1 MKKEI
6 QNPYV
11 DNNCFFCG
19 SDNKAGLKLK
29 FYRDDEK
36 KELSTEYL
44 PAPHFVGLGNILHGA
59 IQMGII
65 DEIMGWTS
73 YIFTKEFG
81 VTSSIAL
88 KFLKPVYING
98 KIISATCRV
107 VSKEGSKVSL
117 QATLW
122 NKENEACTTATGIY
136 HILPEDKFTDL
147 IHFKS

>member
-1 MKKEI
+1 MRKEI
-6 QNPYV
+6 QNPFI

-29 FYRDDEK
+29 FYWDDEK
-36 KELSTEYL
+36 KEASTEYL

-81 VTSSIAL
+81 VTSSINI
-88 KFLKPVYING
+88 KFLKPVFIEG
-98 KIISATCRV
+98 EKIYVTCNV
-107 VSKEGSKVSL
+107 FSKEGSKVNL
-117 QATLW
+117 QAILS
-122 NKENEACTTATGIY
+122 NRKGEACTSASGIY
-136 HILPEDKFTDL
+136 HILPEDQYNNLVYRK
-147 IHFKS
+147 I